1 VDDTPVHK
9 ALREVLA
16 NCLINADYYGPRGLV
31 IIRKPDAIAVA
42 NPGGF
47 RIDIKEAINGGTS
60 DPRNATLMKMF
71 NLVNV
76 GERAGSGIPNIYAV
90 WKNEGWDEPKL
101 EERFSPDRTYL
112 SLPTGDNME
121 EASDK
126 MSDKSKPSD
135 KSSDKNE
142 EQAIKRYSQAI
153 SEYLSESDSCKAS
166 DVAALLELSPP
177 RARYY
182 LAQLVDQGV
191 LIAEG
196 SNKNRTYRLRK

>member
-1 VDDTPVHK
+1 
-9 ALREVLA
+9 
-16 NCLINADYYGPRGLV
+16 V
-31 IIRKPDAIAVA
+31 IIRKPNSIKVA

-90 WKNEGWDEPKL
+90 WKIEGWDEPKL

-112 SLPTGDNME
+112 SLPIGNNAE

-126 MSDKSKPSD
+126 MSDKSKASD
-135 KSSDKNE
+135 KTSDNGD

-153 SEYLSESDSCKAS
+153 SEYLSEKDSCKAS

-182 LAQLVDQGV
+182 LAQLVEQGV
-191 LIAEG
+191 LVAEG
-196 SNKNRTYRLRK
+196 SNKNRTYRLKKQGEI